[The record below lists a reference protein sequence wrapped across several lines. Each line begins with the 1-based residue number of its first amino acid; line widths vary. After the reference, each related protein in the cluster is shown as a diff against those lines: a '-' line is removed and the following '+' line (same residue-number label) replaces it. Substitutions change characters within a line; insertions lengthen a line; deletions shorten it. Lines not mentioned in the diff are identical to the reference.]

1 MIHHSAIINKKYD
14 TFSHNKILF
23 NIPVSRNLPHQKFL
37 NYYSSTERKNKQ
49 KFNDYQLNN
58 NNPYLISTENSLE
71 SKKLFYY
78 KKFYTIESLNEDPTI
93 RNIKL
98 QFKNLEGKIDK
109 IRKIVVNSNSQN
121 KTNSMNKI
129 NQIRN
134 IQQFKYETP
143 SKYNIPIRNNYNEF
157 LNSNEK
163 YKSSKRIINISNHN
177 IDISKVKY
185 NLNKF
190 IKNSFL
196 KEVNVAKISYTPG
209 LSESLINDYNIGKI
223 SLQYNK
229 TPKKT
234 INNDSSELSQLAND
248 IIRTFELDNYKNRN
262 IDNKIKNKNFK
273 YSGDSKLNCENKI
286 NNNNIKR
293 NNFLSDNKNIKC
305 DQKVEKNPEQLLCI
319 VTNNNLY
326 FSPQKELNKDKIFK
340 KEITNKKIIKFLEKE
355 NKKFSKDGINENKIN
370 NNHKLSGEE
379 NDNNIL
385 NRKLES
391 VNKEKKDINNSK
403 HISFDLKSPIFIL
416 YNEKEEITKIKIS
429 QNNIISS
436 INSKDI
442 NKYKE
447 LLTKINKPKGIIL
460 PFNKEEILINKYYK
474 SSEFKDTSELCTL
487 NDDDLIN
494 K

>member
-134 IQQFKYETP
+134 IQQFKYEIP

-248 IIRTFELDNYKNRN
+248 IIRTFELDNTKYKGGSVN
-262 IDNKIKNKNFK
+262 D
-273 YSGDSKLNCENKI
+273 NKI
-286 NNNNIKR
+286 NNKSFKYSVDNKLNYGKEKNNNNVKR
-293 NNFLSDNKNIKC
+293 NNYLSDNIEII
-305 DQKVEKNPEQLLCI
+305 EKKPDKLFSI
-319 VTNNNLY
+319 VSNNNLY
-326 FSPQKELNKDKIFK
+326 FGPQKKVNKDKIFK
-340 KEITNKKIIKFLEKE
+340 KEIKNKKIIKFLEKE
-355 NKKFSKDGINENKIN
+355 NKKLEKNKINENNI
-370 NNHKLSGEE
+370 
-379 NDNNIL
+379 NDNFVNQI
-385 NRKLES
+385 KT
-391 VNKEKKDINNSK
+391 VNKEKKEINKSK
-403 HISFDLKSPIFIL
+403 HISFNLQSPVFIL
-416 YNEKEEITKIKIS
+416 YNENDEITKIKIS
-429 QNNIISS
+429 QNDIITS
-436 INSKDI
+436 INHIDI

-447 LLTKINKPKGIIL
+447 LLKSKNKQKGIIL
-460 PFNKEEILINKYYK
+460 PFNKEEILIKKNYK
-474 SSEFKDTSELCTL
+474 SAELKDTSELCSL
-487 NDDDLIN
+487 NDDDKVN